1 MVAVT
6 FSELPT
12 NYFLL
17 SSPQLNG
24 RFEKMYHTSATGRTV
39 YGIKWSLTFFLL
51 GQEDVETGGRQ
62 FVVG

>member
-1 MVAVT
+1 MVVVT
-6 FSELPT
+6 FSEVPT

-17 SSPQLNG
+17 PSPLLNG
-24 RFEKMYHTSATGRTV
+24 HFEKMYHTSAKRHTV

-51 GQEDVETGGRQ
+51 AQEEVATGGGQ